1 MTLQLVAPLEP
12 DTYSVYLRLLDQPG
26 RAQVTIVTARVCA
39 CEGLAQGCPQR
50 PQPVTALPFVL
61 ATLGALLA
69 LLREWRSWGCWG
81 CGDTPHWGTHV
92 PADGALPP
100 QSSCCC
106 CSSL

>member
-39 CEGLAQGCPQR
+39 CEGQAQGCPQR
-50 PQPVTALPFVL
+50 SQPVTALPFVL

-69 LLREWRSWGCWG
+69 LLREWGSWG
-81 CGDTPHWGTHV
+81 CGDTP
-92 PADGALPP
+92 ALATVGDTR
-100 QSSCCC
+100 SS
-106 CSSL
+106 